1 MLSCKIIPVI
11 SLRICEYSIEFSLP
25 YHLQPIDT
33 IRELAFENGDIP
45 VGSFSDNFYKATKLS
60 TNPNL
65 MKLAETY
72 QTHYDFGKAFENATK
87 GIMIMAE
94 AGLFL
99 EYNIRAGFTDK

>member
-1 MLSCKIIPVI
+1 MHI
-11 SLRICEYSIEFSLP
+11 SLQICKYSIEYSLP

>member
-1 MLSCKIIPVI
+1 MLFPFCSK
-11 SLRICEYSIEFSLP
+11 
-25 YHLQPIDT
+25 PIDT

-45 VGSFSDNFYKATKLS
+45 VTSFSDNFYKATKLS

-72 QTHYDFGKAFENATK
+72 QTHYDFGGAFGNATK
-87 GIMIMAE
+87 GTRIMAE

-99 EYNIRAGFTDK
+99 EYNIRAFYTDKY